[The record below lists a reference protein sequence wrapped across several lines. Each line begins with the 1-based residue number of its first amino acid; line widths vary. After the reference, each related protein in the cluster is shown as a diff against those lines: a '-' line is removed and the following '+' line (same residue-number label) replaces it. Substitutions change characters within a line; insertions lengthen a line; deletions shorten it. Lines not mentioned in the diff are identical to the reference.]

1 MQAHRLPSELFLAG
15 AVAVVGAVDAAVGA
29 DHDLLVLFV
38 AVQVVAL
45 RVGDLPEELRR

>member
-1 MQAHRLPSELFLAG
+1 MRRAALI
-15 AVAVVGAVDAAVGA
+15 AAV
-29 DHDLLVLFV
+29 LVLFV